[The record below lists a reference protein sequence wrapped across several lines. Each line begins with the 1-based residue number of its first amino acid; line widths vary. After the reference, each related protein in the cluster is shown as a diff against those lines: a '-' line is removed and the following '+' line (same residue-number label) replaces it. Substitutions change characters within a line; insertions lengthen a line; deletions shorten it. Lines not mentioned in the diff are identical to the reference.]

1 MSNLKAPSIT
11 LPYPLLEGM
20 SGSPVLTYHNGPK
33 VVGVG
38 CENRQHRIFV
48 SEVLEYKD
56 TQREYKES
64 INRIVE
70 YGLAYHPMSIMAFL
84 SSINVN
90 DFLVS
95 EKNEQIPGLE

>member
-1 MSNLKAPSIT
+1 
-11 LPYPLLEGM
+11 M

-38 CENRQHRIFV
+38 CENRQHRISI

-56 TQREYKES
+56 SQREYKES

-70 YGLAYHPMSIMAFL
+70 YGLAYHPISIMAFL
-84 SSINVN
+84 SSININ

-95 EKNEQIPGLE
+95 EKGEQIPGLE